1 MLIANIISALEDFAP
16 LSLQEDFDNS
26 GLQVGNKSAECN
38 GVLLCVDVTPAII
51 DEAIEKGCNLVVSH
65 HPLLFKGLKRIT
77 GATLVERTILKAI
90 SANIAIYSCHTSAD
104 NAFNGVSWK
113 MAELLG
119 LTDVRTLS
127 RQKNKMMKLSVM
139 VPVDHLETVRL
150 ALFDAGAGTLGNYDS
165 CSFSTKGEGTFRA
178 LDGANPYV
186 GNIHEFHFE
195 QEIRLDVILPVWL
208 KKRVES
214 ALCMV
219 HPYEEPA
226 YEFISLENDSPYTG
240 LGTIGQYEDP
250 ISPYELIEKVKK
262 AFNSP
267 ITRCTTFD
275 DELMVKRVAMCS
287 GSGSSFIKDAI
298 ASGAQA
304 FITSDTRYHD
314 FIDYASDILIVDI
327 GHYESEQCTKDI
339 FYHVITEKF
348 PNFAVYYSDKEQ
360 NPINYL

>member
-1 MLIANIISALEDFAP
+1 MQVANIISALEDFAP

-51 DEAIEKGCNLVVSH
+51 EEAIEKGCNLVVSH

-90 SANIAIYSCHTSAD
+90 SANISIYSCHTSAD

-119 LTDVRTLS
+119 LNDVETLS

-139 VPVDHLETVRL
+139 VPINHLETVRL

-186 GNIHEFHFE
+186 GNMYEFHFE

-208 KKRVES
+208 KMRVEH
-214 ALCMV
+214 ALRMS

-226 YEFISLENDSPYTG
+226 YEFIALENDSPYTG
-240 LGTIGQYEDP
+240 LGTIGQYEAP

-267 ITRCTTFD
+267 ITRCSAFD
-275 DELMVKRVAMCS
+275 NELMVKRVAMCS